1 MSLPGLGGGR
11 PACSRASHARGAP
24 SPWFQL
30 SPSSQPCAFPV
41 PHQGPVL
48 GCGGLRGGVRL
59 LASDLYFPLR
69 PPTLLPPTQA
79 IAGLNGMQLGDK
91 KLLVQRASVG
101 AKNATLVSPPA
112 RHLPLARGVPGGGR
126 GGAGRVLLSSA
137 PSSPGL
143 GWGRVPGLWRRQW
156 RRARSSLP
164 RKGRR
169 LRRGWGR
176 RAEGRAA
183 P

>member
-1 MSLPGLGGGR
+1 M
-11 PACSRASHARGAP
+11 
-24 SPWFQL
+24 
-30 SPSSQPCAFPV
+30 
-41 PHQGPVL
+41 L

-126 GGAGRVLLSSA
+126 GGAGPGGFSSALLPALLSWAGAECLAFGGGSGGGQ
-137 PSSPGL
+137 GL
-143 GWGRVPGLWRRQW
+143 PCRGR
-156 RRARSSLP
+156 
-164 RKGRR
+164 
-169 LRRGWGR
+169 
-176 RAEGRAA
+176 EGV
-183 P
+183 